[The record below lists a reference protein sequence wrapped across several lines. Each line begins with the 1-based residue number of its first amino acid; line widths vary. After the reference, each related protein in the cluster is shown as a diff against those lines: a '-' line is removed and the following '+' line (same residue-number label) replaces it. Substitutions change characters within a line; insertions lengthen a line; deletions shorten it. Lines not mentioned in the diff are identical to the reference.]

1 MPTSG
6 DEQQVTEMATT
17 LQLPAI
23 PPFSVTDQKTL
34 GQRWSTWV
42 KGLEYFLV
50 ASNITEKKQKRAVLL
65 HLAGAD
71 VQTVFATLSDTGED
85 YDTALA
91 KLTEYFEPKK
101 NIPFERHAFRQAA
114 QGPTESIDAYVT
126 RLRSLAKSCD
136 YDKVD
141 GMIRDQVVD
150 KCASNSIRRRLLR
163 ETDLTLDGILR
174 IVRSIEASDLHA
186 TTMEAA
192 SGPSEQQVNQIST
205 GFQQTRQHRGNS
217 GSRQQRNAKHPRFK
231 SHDTRQLV
239 CFCCGRAGHKAKDP
253 SCPANGRTCNN
264 CGKQGHFGGVCKGA
278 KQAVKDPKSRPVT
291 QQRTGIRYVAT
302 EHDTS
307 DDEYLFAIGSNKP
320 AEKTVPITVE
330 DTLIPVIIDSGASVN
345 VLDGSTFNKLS
356 AKGIALRPSN
366 VKIYPYG
373 SETPLPVRGTFHTT
387 VSTPEFHT
395 QADFVVVENVHA
407 GSLLGKK
414 TAIQLGLL
422 RVGPDYPR
430 AINQVTVGSVQA
442 IVDKH
447 DAVFNGVG
455 KLKDYQLK
463 IHIDPAVTPV
473 AQPQRRVPF
482 HVRKDVE
489 KKLQELQDLDIIED
503 VEGPTPWVSPLVAV
517 PKSNGDVRVCV
528 DMRRAND
535 AVIRERHPIP
545 TLEETLQALNGA
557 AVFSK
562 LDLRWG
568 YHQVEL
574 HPESRILTTFSTHK
588 GLKRYKRLIFGLSSA
603 PEMYQYV
610 IQQTLQG
617 IPGAR
622 NISDD
627 IIVFGSD
634 QESHDRSLELTLSRL
649 KSKGLTLNREKCI
662 FSVPEIVF
670 FGFKVSADGIAPDA
684 KRVDAVKNARTPQNA
699 AEVRSFLGLVNY
711 CARFIPNFAT
721 LAEPLRKLTRSD
733 TEWVWGK
740 TQQEVFDRLRV
751 ILTSDCVVAH
761 YDQSADTE
769 LKVDASPV
777 GLGAIL
783 LQRSEGNVRP
793 VAYASRT
800 LTDVE
805 RRYSQTEKEALAVV
819 WACERFHIY
828 LYGKPFTLYT
838 DHKPLEIIYS
848 PKSKPPPRIER
859 WALRLQPYRF
869 TIVHMAGKTNPA
881 DVLSR
886 LPLDN
891 QPFRERNIA
900 EEYINYVAM
909 NAVPKALTL
918 EQIVTATETDPILQQ
933 VKCCLSGSAWPDT
946 PDLKPYKRVQDE
958 LCVKDG
964 LILKG
969 PRIVMPSTLW
979 QATLSNAHEGHQG
992 IVRTKQMVRE
1002 KVWWPGIGQ
1011 QVATMVKAC
1020 LPCQSVAAKS
1030 TVEPLRPTVMPE
1042 KPWQEVHIDLCGPF
1056 PSGESLLVCEDACTR
1071 WPEVVILR
1079 STTSAAI
1086 IGHLRKIFAVHGLP
1100 EKVVTDNG
1108 ANLVS
1113 EEFETFLGTHGIK
1126 HRKVTPYWPQ
1136 ANAEV
1141 ERFNKTIEKA
1151 IRTAHAEGKD
1161 WRTDMF
1167 TFLLNYRATP
1177 HASTGVSPARLHLG
1191 REIRTK
1197 VPQVETQMS
1206 NVLSAA
1212 LQSAKIKDQQAKQRT
1227 KAYADKRNRA
1237 SPSDIKAGDKVLLQQ
1252 ARQNKL
1258 STRYD
1263 PEPYTVLKR
1272 KGPSLILQRGGGRVF
1287 MRNVSHVHKLHRST
1301 AVQEEDDYEIDE
1313 DLPRAGDP
1321 NGDLP
1326 PAVDQDARRPV
1337 RVRHPPAYLND
1348 FQL

>member
-1 MPTSG
+1 
-6 DEQQVTEMATT
+6 MATT

-23 PPFSVTDQKTL
+23 PPFSVSSDQTTL
-34 GQRWSTWV
+34 GQRWSKWV

-50 ASNITEKKQKRAVLL
+50 ASNITEKKQRRAVLL
-65 HLAGAD
+65 HLAGPE
-71 VQTVFATLSDTGED
+71 VQTVFETLSGTGDD

-101 NIPFERHAFRQAA
+101 NIPFERHVFRQAV
-114 QGPTESIDAYVT
+114 QGPNENIDSYVT
-126 RLRSLAKSCD
+126 RLRSLAKSCE
-136 YDKVD
+136 YGNVD
-141 GMIRDQVVD
+141 EMIRDQVVD
-150 KCASNSIRRRLLR
+150 RCASNSLRRRLLR
-163 ETDLTLDGILR
+163 DTDLTLDGLLQIA
-174 IVRSIEASDLHA
+174 RSIEASDLHA

-192 SGPSEQQVNQIST
+192 PGSSGQVNKVSG
-205 GFQQTRQHRGNS
+205 GFQRSRGKNRGNS
-217 GSRQQRNAKHPRFK
+217 RSRQPRNAGNSRPQN
-231 SHDTRQLV
+231 HDTRQIV
-239 CFCCGRAGHKAKDP
+239 CFCCGRVGHRAKDP
-253 SCPANGRTCNN
+253 SCPAIGKTCSN

-278 KQAVKDPKSRPVT
+278 PKRATSSQNIA
-291 QQRTGIRYVAT
+291 QQRNANGLRYVTT
-302 EHDTS
+302 EHDTGS
-307 DDEYLFAIGSNKP
+307 DDEYLWAIGGNM
-320 AEKTVPITVE
+320 EDNTVQITVE
-330 DTLIPVIIDSGASVN
+330 GTSISVIVDSGASVN
-345 VLDGSTFNKLS
+345 VLDSITFNRLS
-356 AKGIALRPSN
+356 NTGVVLRNSS
-366 VKIYPYG
+366 VKIYTYG
-373 SETPLPVRGTFHTT
+373 SKTPLPVKGTFSAN
-387 VSTPEFHT
+387 VSTSQFHT
-395 QADFVVVENVHA
+395 QADFVVVENLNA
-407 GSLLGKK
+407 GSLLGRK
-414 TAIQLGLL
+414 TATELGLL
-422 RVGPDYPR
+422 RVGPEYPSTV
-430 AINQVTVGSVQA
+430 NQITVKSVQV

-447 DAVFNGVG
+447 KAVFNGVG
-455 KLKDYQLK
+455 KLRDYQLK
-463 IHIDPAVTPV
+463 IHIDPEITPV
-473 AQPQRRVPF
+473 AQPQRRLPF

-489 KKLQELQDLDIIED
+489 KKLNELQDLDIIED

-517 PKSNGDVRVCV
+517 PKSSGDVRVCV
-528 DMRRAND
+528 DMRRANE

-545 TLEETLQALNGA
+545 TLEETLEALNGA

-574 HPESRILTTFSTHK
+574 HPESRVLTTFATHK

-617 IPGAR
+617 IPGVR

-634 QESHDRSLELTLSRL
+634 QDSHDRNLERTLERL
-649 KSKGLTLNREKCI
+649 ESKGLTLNREKCI
-662 FSVPEIVF
+662 FSVPELVF
-670 FGFKVSADGIAPDA
+670 FGFKISADGIAPDD
-684 KRVDAVKNARTPQNA
+684 KKVEAVRNARTPQNA

-721 LAEPLRKLTRSD
+721 LAEPLRMLTRGD

-740 TQQEVFDRLRV
+740 AQQDAFSRLQV

-761 YDQSADTE
+761 YDQAAETE

-783 LQRSEGNVRP
+783 LQRRGDCAHP

-838 DHKPLEIIYS
+838 DHKPLEVIYN

-859 WALRLQPYRF
+859 WALRLQPYTF
-869 TIVHMAGKTNPA
+869 NVVHMAGKTNPA

-886 LPLDN
+886 LPLEN

-900 EEYINYVAM
+900 EEYINYVTV

-918 EQIVTATETDPILQQ
+918 EQIANATEADPILQQ
-933 VKCCLSGSAWPDT
+933 VQCCLSDCEWPDT
-946 PDLKPYKRVQDE
+946 PELRPYRRVKDE
-958 LCVKDG
+958 LCVSNG
-964 LILKG
+964 IILRG
-969 PRIVMPSTLW
+969 SRIVMPSTLW
-979 QATLSNAHEGHQG
+979 QATLLNAHEGHQG

-1002 KVWWPGIGQ
+1002 KVWWPGIAH
-1011 QVATMVKAC
+1011 QVETMVKAC
-1020 LPCQSVAAKS
+1020 LPCQSVAGKS
-1030 TVEPLRPTVMPE
+1030 TAEPLRPTVMPD

-1056 PSGESLLVCEDACTR
+1056 PTGESLLVCEDACTR
-1071 WPEVVILR
+1071 WPEVAILR

-1113 EEFETFLGTHGIK
+1113 EEFEDYLATHGVQ

-1136 ANAEV
+1136 ANAGV

-1177 HASTGVSPARLHLG
+1177 HATTGASPAFLHLG

-1197 VPQVETQMS
+1197 VPQVETLVS
-1206 NVLSAA
+1206 NAVSAA
-1212 LQSAKIKDQQAKQRT
+1212 IQSAKGKDQQVKQRT
-1227 KAYADKRNRA
+1227 KVYADKRNRA
-1237 SPSDIKAGDKVLLQQ
+1237 SPSDIKSGDKVLLQQ

-1258 STRYD
+1258 STLYD
-1263 PEPYTVLKR
+1263 PQPYTVIER
-1272 KGPSLILQRGGGRVF
+1272 RGPSLILQRRNGRLF
-1287 MRNVSHVHKLHRST
+1287 MRNVSHVHKLHQNT
-1301 AVQEEDDYEIDE
+1301 AVREEDDYAMDF
-1313 DLPRAGDP
+1313 DLPQAMNPPRA
-1321 NGDLP
+1321 
-1326 PAVDQDARRPV
+1326 AEQDMRRSV
-1337 RVRHPPAYLND
+1337 RVRRAPTHLRDY
-1348 FQL
+1348 QLQ